1 MKVYTLLIK
10 YGNKLYELIYETP
23 YLTSIHRGFPATPEV
38 FSLLKTSILT
48 PEWIP
53 FKSSGTVVLSQIELH
68 DSITFE
74 TTHNP
79 LSYQLRQL
87 PAVMFQPTQ
96 SIQPLKFLIEVS
108 RFSNFISQ
116 RDLTY
121 KEMLNEPTKIS

>member
-87 PAVMFQPTQ
+87 PIVMFQPTQ
-96 SIQPLKFLIEVS
+96 PIQPLKFLIEVS
-108 RFSNFISQ
+108 GFPKFINQ

-121 KEMLNEPTKIS
+121 KETLSEPTKIS